1 MNDETFLKDVQATM
15 HCRAERHIDDAA
27 ESPGGSPDQ
36 ETVVELLN
44 DSLATDPALPP
55 SSLHGQGNSVEAH
68 GRRVPGALERGA
80 GPRRRDRGTHRAVKR
95 GT

>member
-1 MNDETFLKDVQATM
+1 MNDETFLKDVRATM
-15 HCRAERHIDDAA
+15 HGRTEPIDEAA
-27 ESPGGSPDQ
+27 ATPAGSDDQ
-36 ETVVELLN
+36 EDVIERLN
-44 DSLATDPALPP
+44 DSRATDPALPP

-68 GRRVPGALERGA
+68 GRRVRGALDRGA